1 MLLCVCHV
9 GVYVSISVLMW
20 MCDHGP
26 SVHECV
32 CWCLCGWYVCVC
44 LYVCIH
50 LSVCGWLFASLVV
63 GDTAGTLWPTK
74 AGRGG

>member
-1 MLLCVCHV
+1 MVLVCMS
-9 GVYVSISVLMW
+9 VYV
-20 MCDHGP
+20 GA
-26 SVHECV
+26 CV
-32 CWCLCGWYVCVC
+32 AGICVC

-74 AGRGG
+74 AGRGWLNV